1 MPPKKFILTAFG
13 GLVMIQS
20 TDAGRDHSSSSYSY
34 PPSAS
39 SAGRIRPNVSRVPF
53 LLMIFVRIDETHLVV
68 TQNGHEEKWD
78 YSKSIPGVA
87 GRDYPIL
94 AAVVP
99 TSFSCNGR
107 KDGGYYAD
115 IESFCQVIWKSI
127 SKRGKTLSVTA
138 CFIIIFCFIF
148 LFLCF
153 LPHFI
158 INCFFFFFSN
168 IMCVQSTHTHTS
180 STTSL

>member
-1 MPPKKFILTAFG
+1 MPPKKFILTASG
-13 GLVMIQS
+13 GLVQS

-53 LLMIFVRIDETHLVV
+53 LLMIFVCIDETRFVV

-94 AAVVP
+94 SAVVP

-115 IESFCQVIWKSI
+115 VESSCQVIWKSI
-127 SKRGKTLSVTA
+127 SKGGKHFQLRRVSSSSSVSSFYFYVFYLISLLIA
-138 CFIIIFCFIF
+138 SSSSRI
-148 LFLCF
+148 LCV
-153 LPHFI
+153 
-158 INCFFFFFSN
+158 S
-168 IMCVQSTHTHTS
+168 SRHTHTS
-180 STTSL
+180 STTS

>member
-1 MPPKKFILTAFG
+1 MPPKKFILIASG

-34 PPSAS
+34 TPSAS
-39 SAGRIRPNVSRVPF
+39 TAGRIRPNVSRVPF

-87 GRDYPIL
+87 GVNYPIL
-94 AAVVP
+94 SAVVP

-115 IESFCQVIWKSI
+115 VESSCQVIWKSI
-127 SKRGKTLSVTA
+127 SKKGGKHFRLRRVSSSSSSVSSFYFYVFYLISLLIA
-138 CFIIIFCFIF
+138 SFSSSRI
-148 LFLCF
+148 LCV
-153 LPHFI
+153 
-158 INCFFFFFSN
+158 S
-168 IMCVQSTHTHTS
+168 SRHTH
-180 STTSL
+180 LFHY

>member
-94 AAVVP
+94 SAVVP

-115 IESFCQVIWKSI
+115 VESFCQVIWKSI
-127 SKRGKTLSVTA
+127 SKKGENTFSYGVFHHHLL
-138 CFIIIFCFIF
+138 FHLFIF
-148 LFLCF
+148 M
-153 LPHFI
+153 
-158 INCFFFFFSN
+158 FF
-168 IMCVQSTHTHTS
+168 TS
-180 STTSL
+180 FHY